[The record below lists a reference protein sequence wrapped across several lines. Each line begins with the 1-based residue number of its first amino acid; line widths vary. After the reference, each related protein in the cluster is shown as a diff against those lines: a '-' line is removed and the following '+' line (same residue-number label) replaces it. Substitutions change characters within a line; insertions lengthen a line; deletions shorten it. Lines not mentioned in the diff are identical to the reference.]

1 MLKKVDKE
9 LKGSMFQQNENDKE
23 KNYKKK
29 LNRYS
34 GALKYITNK
43 KSSTWFNSK
52 FDQAEDR
59 INKFEDRTIEIIQ
72 AEEQK
77 ENKMKRGKKPKGHVG
92 HDQVDQ
98 QISFRN
104 PRRQNY
110 AERIFE
116 EIMTKNF
123 STLRNT

>member
-1 MLKKVDKE
+1 MLKMVDKE

-23 KNYKKK
+23 KNYKKE

-34 GALKYITNK
+34 GALKYINK

-52 FDQAEDR
+52 FDQAENR

-77 ENKMKRGKKPKGHVG
+77 ENKMKGERSQRDMWDMIKQTNKFILGIPEDKNRQKEYLKK
-92 HDQVDQ
+92 
-98 QISFRN
+98 
-104 PRRQNY
+104 
-110 AERIFE
+110 
-116 EIMTKNF
+116 
-123 STLRNT
+123 